1 MITVIH
7 ASQAESNGDMNKYT
21 VMAAGL
27 VLSLGLVTGC
37 GSSDGPAA
45 DKAPE
50 KGASASPK
58 GAPKA
63 EGPVYSGPAIPGLAG
78 KQAWSLPRADAIDLG
93 EVFLFAKTAGGGYA
107 TGGGYDGDPLDGTTG
122 ILHSS
127 DQPEPVELEFRD
139 VRTGAV
145 RKNLKVTAER
155 VAATTWRDGVPAF
168 EVRTSSTTESDGLS
182 AEDTTATITVYGSDG
197 AELGKAEHKGETPF
211 HVHEGHLIEQDGQA
225 SLRLTPIGGG
235 QPHKVTCGGLH
246 ASCSFDPRNKDVDSG
261 QGHAPLITGKYVFHV
276 NNGST
281 YETEPEEVV
290 MSELATGTKVW
301 SSADVTPPKGVE
313 LDDKGVRTSGAIR
326 VLDVRDGR
334 ILTAWGAG
342 AFLTDTWVT
351 ATYDLASGKQI
362 GGSTRY
368 AYEDFPGDTI
378 NTEGSSVFS
387 PDRRLAAAATER
399 GSAVWQLADGTEVWA
414 QKEDETAMTPLRF
427 SPDGAVLY
435 GTTEESDDTV
445 LAVDARTKKVLVK
458 DLPADNV
465 PLSAKQSGFGYFTT
479 DTGFF
484 VFPAAG

>member
-1 MITVIH
+1 
-7 ASQAESNGDMNKYT
+7 MNKYT

-27 VLSLGLVTGC
+27 VLSLGLVAGC
-37 GSSDGPAA
+37 GSSEGPEAG
-45 DKAPE
+45 KAPE
-50 KGASASPK
+50 KGASEVPK

-63 EGPVYSGPAIPGLAG
+63 EGPVYGGPAIPGLAD

-93 EVFLFAKTAGGGYA
+93 DAFLFVKTGAGEYASGGGYK
-107 TGGGYDGDPLDGTTG
+107 DDPLDGTTG
-122 ILHSS
+122 LLHST
-127 DQPEPVELEFRD
+127 DQPGPVNLEFRD
-139 VRTGAV
+139 VKTGAV
-145 RKNLKVTAER
+145 RKTLKVTADR

-168 EVRTSSTTESDGLS
+168 EVRTTSTTESDGLS
-182 AEDTTATITVYGSDG
+182 AEGTTTTITVYGSDG
-197 AELGKAEHKGETPF
+197 TELGKAEHKGDTPF
-211 HVHEGHLIEQDGQA
+211 HVHEGHLIEQADQA
-225 SLRLTPIGGG
+225 TLQLTPIGGG
-235 QPHKVTCGGLH
+235 QPRKVTCGGLQ
-246 ASCSFDPRNKDVDSG
+246 ASCSFDPRNKDIDGGS
-261 QGHAPLITGKYVFHV
+261 GHAPLITGKYTFHV

-281 YETEPEEVV
+281 YETDPEELV
-290 MSELATGTKVW
+290 MSDLATGKKVW

-313 LDDKGVRTSGAIR
+313 LDDKGVRTSGSIR

-387 PDRRLAAAATER
+387 ADHQLAAAATEK
-399 GSAVWQLADGTEVWA
+399 GTAVWQVADGKEVWA
-414 QKEDETAMTPLRF
+414 QKEGEKLMTPLRL
-427 SPDGAVLY
+427 SPNGGVLY

-458 DLPADNV
+458 DLPSDNV
-465 PLSAKQSGFGYFTT
+465 PLFSKQSGYGYVST
-479 DTGFF
+479 DAGFF
-484 VFPAAG
+484 VFPTAG

>member
-1 MITVIH
+1 
-7 ASQAESNGDMNKYT
+7 MNKYT
-21 VMAAGL
+21 VMAVGL
-27 VLSLGLVTGC
+27 VLSAGLVTGC
-37 GSSDGPAA
+37 GSSDGPGTGT
-45 DKAPE
+45 APE
-50 KGASASPK
+50 KGASAAPK

-63 EGPVYSGPAIPGLAG
+63 EGPVYSGPAIPGLAD
-78 KQAWSLPRADAIDLG
+78 KQAWSVPRADAIDLG
-93 EVFLFAKTAGGGYA
+93 EVFLFVKKADGAYAWGGGYE
-107 TGGGYDGDPLDGTTG
+107 GDPLDSTTG
-122 ILHSS
+122 LLHSS
-127 DQPEPVELEFRD
+127 DQPEPVVLEFRE
-139 VRTGAV
+139 VKTGAV
-145 RKNLKVTAER
+145 RKSLKVTAEH
-155 VAATTWRDGVPAF
+155 VAATTWREGVPAF

-182 AEDTTATITVYGSDG
+182 AEGTTVSVTVYGSDG
-197 AELGKAEHKGETPF
+197 AELGKAEHKGESPF
-211 HVHEGHLIEQDGQA
+211 HVHEGHLIEQADQA
-225 SLRLTPIGGG
+225 SLQLTPIGGG
-235 QPHKVTCGGLH
+235 QPRKVTCGGLQ
-246 ASCSFDPRNKDVDSG
+246 AACSFDPRNKDIDGGS
-261 QGHAPLITGKYVFHV
+261 GHAPLITGKYTFHV

-281 YETEPEEVV
+281 YETDPEELV
-290 MSELATGTKVW
+290 MSDLATGAKVW

-313 LDDKGVRTSGAIR
+313 LNDEGVRTSGSIR

-387 PDRRLAAAATER
+387 PDRSLAAAATER

-414 QKEDETAMTPLRF
+414 QKEGEKAMTPLRF
-427 SPDGAVLY
+427 SPDSGVLY

-465 PLSAKQSGFGYFTT
+465 PLSAKQSGYGYFST
-479 DTGFF
+479 DSGFF